1 MRNRLAFLAV
11 LLSVGC
17 SAEYPASPTSGATV
31 SSIAIFYNSAH
42 QWVNPGNT
50 VSMSAYALNTDGV
63 YENVTTRASW
73 FSADTSVAT
82 VTNGTARGVSGGSA
96 EIVASYQGFTST
108 ARVVVLVPNSVRYPW
123 LDIRSYS
130 PPETGR
136 STSPTVGYF
145 TAANAA
151 QQNVQG
157 EAVLASSDPNVIK
170 IEGGRVIGVGP
181 GTAAI
186 TATYRGLTATSYL
199 SVQPIRVLP

>member
-1 MRNRLAFLAV
+1 MRNRLAFLGV
-11 LLSVGC
+11 LLSISC
-17 SAEYPASPTSGATV
+17 SAEYPVSPTSVSTV
-31 SSIAIFYNSAH
+31 ASIAIFYNTPH

-50 VSMSAYALNTDGV
+50 VSMSLYALNTDGV

-96 EIVASYQGFTST
+96 EIVASYQGLTST

-151 QQNVQG
+151 QQNVQS
-157 EAVLASSDPNVIK
+157 EAVLASSDPSVIK

-186 TATYRGLTATSYL
+186 TATYRGLTAMSYL

>member
-1 MRNRLAFLAV
+1 MRNRLALFAV
-11 LLSVGC
+11 LLSLSC
-17 SAEYPASPTSGATV
+17 SAEYPVSPTSVPTV
-31 SSIAIFYNSAH
+31 ASLTIFYNSAH
-42 QWVNPGNT
+42 QWVNPGNS

-63 YENVTTRASW
+63 YENVTTRAAW
-73 FSADTSVAT
+73 FSTDSSVAT

-96 EIVASYQGFTST
+96 DIVASYQGSTST

-145 TAANAA
+145 TSANAA
-151 QQNVQG
+151 QQNVQS

-170 IEGGRVIGVGP
+170 IDGGRVIGVGP

>member
-42 QWVNPGNT
+42 QWVNPGN
-50 VSMSAYALNTDGV
+50 SMSMSVYALNTDGV